1 MHRLRVQ
8 VRGWRWFWCE
18 EMVRPTGFEP
28 VAFRSG
34 GGRSIQLSYG
44 RTVNLRLRP
53 DEFSGAP
60 GGTRTPD
67 LRVRSPALY
76 PTELQARN
84 LDPSSPEPMD
94 LIMSP
99 GARLLLELTKNS
111 LEVGRLGAA

>member
-1 MHRLRVQ
+1 M
-8 VRGWRWFWCE
+8 
-18 EMVRPTGFEP
+18 RPTGFEP

-44 RTVNLRLRP
+44 RTVNLRLLRP
-53 DEFSGAP
+53 DELSGTP

-84 LDPSSPEPMD
+84 LDPSSLEPMD

-99 GARLLLELTKNS
+99 GARLLLGLTKNG

>member
-1 MHRLRVQ
+1 M
-8 VRGWRWFWCE
+8 
-18 EMVRPTGFEP
+18 
-28 VAFRSG
+28 AFRSG

-44 RTVNLRLRP
+44 RTVNLRLLRP
-53 DEFSGAP
+53 DELSGAP

-94 LIMSP
+94 LIMMPDASLVL
-99 GARLLLELTKNS
+99 RLTKNG